1 MFLIP
6 YVRRSETPA
15 VSRWFEDF
23 FNDLPFTTSPAEASE
38 EWIPSVD
45 ILEKDGKVILRA
57 EVPGLTEKQIEVKV
71 EGDSLILKGERKMES
86 EEKKENYHRIESTYG
101 SFTRSFR
108 IPETLDT
115 DKISAEYKN
124 GILTVTIPRKP
135 EVKPRE
141 IAVSIN

>member
-1 MFLIP
+1 MRLIP
-6 YVRRSETPA
+6 YFRRNEFPVTN
-15 VSRWFEDF
+15 RLFEDF
-23 FNDLPFTTSPAEASE
+23 FEDFPIFSHPETTDQWNPA
-38 EWIPSVD
+38 VD

-57 EVPGLTEKQIEVKV
+57 ELPGMTEKQIEVKV
-71 EGDSLILKGERKMES
+71 EGDTLILKGERKMES
-86 EEKKENYHRIESTYG
+86 EDKKENYHRIESTYG